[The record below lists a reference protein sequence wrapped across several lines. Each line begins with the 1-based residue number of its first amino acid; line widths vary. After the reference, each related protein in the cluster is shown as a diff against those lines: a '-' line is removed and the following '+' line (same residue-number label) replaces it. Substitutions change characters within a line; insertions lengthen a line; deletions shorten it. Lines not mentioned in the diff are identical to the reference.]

1 MIAWI
6 VTAIMAATVCYSVL
20 RIPLQ
25 VTDSLIPM
33 LDAQRSS
40 SVIGAFASGATN
52 AGYFRPLRA
61 AQIQALFE
69 LSNGHYF
76 AAYKG
81 FQAATVLVVFVLFL
95 AVLEIDSRQRAAA
108 LLFALTV
115 LMGLHTFRG
124 TVWEAYPVNHSLE
137 VVAFCL
143 LALLLARSAG
153 GRWTDAAAAL
163 TFIAATFT
171 VESGLLVWVV
181 IAAAW
186 LTGARGISR
195 RGVIII
201 TVLLAVS
208 LAMRF
213 GYLRTGVPTLSERS
227 SGFGLRQLDP
237 AELQRRFGAW
247 PYGFYAYS
255 VLSSRLTV
263 LFSKP
268 RAGIWTTAAE
278 FARGRVAAGTIVN
291 IVSST
296 VTTAVMG
303 WFVVAR
309 RGAWTR
315 RAFDRDDQIVLVSLA
330 VIVANAVISYG
341 YTKDEI
347 MGPAGVFYALAACVS
362 VAVLLSR
369 PFQPASGALAL
380 ILAMTA
386 SGWVVRTAG
395 LHYQMNLMT
404 FYDRNE
410 WVYVDD
416 WLVEQKSAP
425 ATEAGKAL
433 RPQLCRRWPERAAG
447 EPAFPP
453 PPAGQ
458 CFP

>member
-1 MIAWI
+1 
-6 VTAIMAATVCYSVL
+6 MAATVCYSVL

-25 VTDSLIPM
+25 VTDSLVPM

-81 FQAATVLVVFVLFL
+81 FQAAAVLVVFVLFL
-95 AVLEIDSRQRAAA
+95 AVLEVDSRQRVAA

-115 LMGLHTFRG
+115 LVGLHTFRG

-143 LALLLARSAG
+143 LALLLARSKAA
-153 GRWTDAAAAL
+153 RWTDAAAAL
-163 TFIAATFT
+163 TFVAATFT

-181 IAAAW
+181 IVAAW

-195 RGVIII
+195 RGVAMV
-201 TVLLAVS
+201 TVLLAGY
-208 LAMRF
+208 LALRF
-213 GYLRTGVPTLSERS
+213 GYLGTGVPALSERS
-227 SGFGLRQLDP
+227 SGFGLQQLDP
-237 AELQRRFGAW
+237 GELQRRFGAW
-247 PYGFYAYS
+247 PYGFYAYN
-255 VLSSRLTV
+255 VLSSILTV
-263 LFSKP
+263 LFSEP
-268 RAGIWTTAAE
+268 RAGIWTIPAE
-278 FARGRVAAGTIVN
+278 FMRGRIAGGTIVN
-291 IVSST
+291 VVSSAA
-296 VTTAVMG
+296 TTALVG
-303 WFVVAR
+303 WFVATR
-309 RGAWTR
+309 WRAWWSRT
-315 RAFDRDDQIVLVSLA
+315 FDRDDQIVIVSLA
-330 VIVANAVISYG
+330 VIAANAVISYG

-347 MGPAGVFYALAACVS
+347 MGPAGVFYALAAF
-362 VAVLLSR
+362 VAVAALVSR
-369 PFQPASGALAL
+369 VDEAWSPRHLAAISLALAV
-380 ILAMTA
+380 TA

-416 WLVEQKSAP
+416 WLVRQNSAP
-425 ATEAGKAL
+425 ATDEGKAL
-433 RPQLCRRWPERAAG
+433 VRQLREDALERAAVN
-447 EPAFPP
+447 PYLLSPRLDQWFR
-453 PPAGQ
+453 
-458 CFP
+458 